1 MYQHRDWQGAL
12 LELPVSK
19 VVCVGNNYR
28 DHIREMGSQVA
39 PQPVLFIKPESAL
52 CDLRQP
58 IVIPHGLGEVHHEVE
73 LAVLI
78 GTPLSNASEDRV
90 ARAIAGYGVALDLT
104 LRDIQRECKQHGF
117 PWEKAK
123 AFDGACPISGFIPE
137 NEFGDAQNA
146 NLTLSVNGEARQAG
160 NTRDMLTPI
169 LPLISYMSRFFTLR
183 AGDVVLTGT
192 PAGVGPLCSGDMLSI
207 GLNQRSL
214 TTRVI

>member
-28 DHIREMGSQVA
+28 EHVREMGSQVA
-39 PQPVLFIKPESAL
+39 PQPVLFLKPESAL

-78 GTPLSNASEDRV
+78 GMPLSQANEDRV

-104 LRDIQRECKQHGF
+104 LRDVQRECKKHGY

-137 NEFGDAQNA
+137 SEFGDAQNA
-146 NLTLSVNGEARQAG
+146 GLTLSVNGALRQSG
-160 NTRDMLTPI
+160 NTRDMLTLI

-192 PAGVGPLCSGDMLSI
+192 PAGVGPLLSGDMLTI
-207 GLNQRSL
+207 GLNARTL
-214 TTRVI
+214 TTRII

>member
-28 DHIREMGSQVA
+28 EHIREMGSQVA
-39 PQPVLFIKPESAL
+39 PQPVLFLKPESAL

-78 GTPLSNASEDRV
+78 GMPLSQANEDRV
-90 ARAIAGYGVALDLT
+90 ARAVAGYGVALDLT
-104 LRDIQRECKQHGF
+104 LRDVQRECKKHGY

-123 AFDGACPISGFIPE
+123 AFDGACPLSGFIPE
-137 NEFGDAQNA
+137 SEFGDAQNA
-146 NLTLSVNGEARQAG
+146 GLTLSVNGVLRQSG

-192 PAGVGPLCSGDMLSI
+192 PAGVGPLFSGDMLTI
-207 GLNQRSL
+207 GLNARTL
-214 TTRVI
+214 TTRII

>member
-28 DHIREMGSQVA
+28 EHVREMGSQVA
-39 PQPVLFIKPESAL
+39 PQPVLFLKPESAL

-78 GTPLSNASEDRV
+78 GMPLSQANEDRV

-104 LRDIQRECKQHGF
+104 LRDVQRECKKHGY

-137 NEFGDAQNA
+137 SEFGDAQNA
-146 NLTLSVNGEARQAG
+146 GLTLSVNGALRQSG

-192 PAGVGPLCSGDMLSI
+192 PAGVGPLLSGDMLTI
-207 GLNQRSL
+207 GLNARTL
-214 TTRVI
+214 TTRII

>member
-28 DHIREMGSQVA
+28 EHIREMGSQVA
-39 PQPVLFIKPESAL
+39 PQPVLFLKPESAL

-78 GTPLSNASEDRV
+78 GMPLSQANEDRV
-90 ARAIAGYGVALDLT
+90 ARAVAGYGVALDLT
-104 LRDIQRECKQHGF
+104 LRDVQRECKRHGY

-123 AFDGACPISGFIPE
+123 AFDGACPLSGFIPE
-137 NEFGDAQNA
+137 SEFGDAQNA
-146 NLTLSVNGEARQAG
+146 GLTLSVNGVLRQSG

-192 PAGVGPLCSGDMLSI
+192 PAGVGPLFSGDMLTI
-207 GLNQRSL
+207 GLNARTL
-214 TTRVI
+214 TTRII